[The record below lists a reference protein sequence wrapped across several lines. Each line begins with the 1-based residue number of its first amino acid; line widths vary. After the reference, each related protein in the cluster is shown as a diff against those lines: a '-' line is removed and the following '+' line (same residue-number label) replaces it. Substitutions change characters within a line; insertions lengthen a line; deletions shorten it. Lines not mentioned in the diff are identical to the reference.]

1 MPAQTAP
8 TGYSR
13 LQIALHWLAFLL
25 IAQQYLFKDAISAA
39 WDRIGEGLEAG
50 FDPLVLAH
58 VASGALVMTLAL
70 HHQFALPD
78 GTLARMRRPQ
88 G

>member
-1 MPAQTAP
+1 MPAKTAP

-13 LQIALHWLAFLL
+13 LQIALHWPVFAL
-25 IAQQYLFKDAISAA
+25 IVHQYLFKDAISAA
-39 WDRIGEGLEAG
+39 GHRISEGLEAG

-58 VASGALVMTLAL
+58 VGG
-70 HHQFALPD
+70 
-78 GTLARMRRPQ
+78 GTQARMRQAQ